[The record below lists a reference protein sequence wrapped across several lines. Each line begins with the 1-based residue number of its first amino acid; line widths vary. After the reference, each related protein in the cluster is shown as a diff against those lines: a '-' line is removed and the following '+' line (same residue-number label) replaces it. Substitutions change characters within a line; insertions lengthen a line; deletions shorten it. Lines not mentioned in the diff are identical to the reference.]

1 MTKKLFA
8 LFSATALIFIASR
21 VLPAAECGSGG
32 APLEIINR
40 SGSEIASISISRTG
54 MEKWSHNYLKEPL
67 RDGGTISVDID
78 RNDIL
83 GISDVKLKLKGG
95 REIIWRRMPIL
106 EIFSVVVTDK
116 IAPLYERIK
125 LTS

>member
-8 LFSATALIFIASR
+8 LFSAAALIFIASR
-21 VLPAAECGSGG
+21 VPPAAECGSGG

-40 SGSEIASISISRTG
+40 SGSEITSISISRTG

-67 RDGGTISVDID
+67 RNGGTISVDID

-116 IAPLYERIK
+116 IEPLYERIK

>member
-1 MTKKLFA
+1 MTKKLFT
-8 LFSATALIFIASR
+8 LFSAAALIFIASR
-21 VLPAAECGSGG
+21 VPPAAECGSGG

-40 SGSEIASISISRTG
+40 SGSEITSISISRTG

-67 RDGGTISVDID
+67 RNGGTISVDID

-116 IAPLYERIK
+116 IEPLYERIK

>member
-8 LFSATALIFIASR
+8 LFSAAALIFIASR
-21 VLPAAECGSGG
+21 ALPAAECGSRG

-40 SGSEIASISISRTG
+40 SGSEITSLSISQTG
-54 MEKWSHNYLKEPL
+54 MEKWSRNYLKEPL
-67 RDGGTISVDID
+67 RDGGTISADID

-95 REIIWRRMPIL
+95 RKIIWRRIPIL

-116 IAPLYERIK
+116 IEPLYERIK

>member
-1 MTKKLFA
+1 MTKKLFT
-8 LFSATALIFIASR
+8 LFSAAALIFIASR
-21 VLPAAECGSGG
+21 TLSAAECGSGG

-40 SGSEIASISISRTG
+40 SGSEITSISISRTG

-67 RDGGTISVDID
+67 RNGGTISVDID

-116 IAPLYERIK
+116 IEPLYERIK